1 MVCSGCVMCE
11 SGEEE
16 YGNTP
21 EGEIAYL
28 KIFLKSL
35 QLTKL
40 EMFLLV
46 LFEFISNLPQRGK
59 KRSVN
64 NNAKA
69 FLR

>member
-1 MVCSGCVMCE
+1 MCA
-11 SGEEE
+11 SSEEG
-16 YGNTP
+16 YGTTP
-21 EGEIAYL
+21 EGEIAYI

-40 EMFLLV
+40 EMFLLL